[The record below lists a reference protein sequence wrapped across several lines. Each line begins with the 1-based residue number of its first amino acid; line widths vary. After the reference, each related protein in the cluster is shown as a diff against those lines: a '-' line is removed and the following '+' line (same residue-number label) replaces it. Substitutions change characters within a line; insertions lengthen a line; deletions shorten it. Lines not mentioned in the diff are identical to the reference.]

1 MDAVSQVSA
10 QNVSGGTQVFALKK
24 AMQADA
30 QSTLTLL
37 QARSSPPS
45 RSRLPIRPTWTES
58 GRARLSGAAARR
70 LRVLK

>member
-37 QARSSPPS
+37 QGAEQSSQQIQASNPAH
-45 RSRLPIRPTWTES
+45 L
-58 GRARLSGAAARR
+58 GQNLDVRA
-70 LRVLK
+70 

>member
-37 QARSSPPS
+37 QGAEQSAQQIQASNPAH
-45 RSRLPIRPTWTES
+45 L
-58 GRARLSGAAARR
+58 GQNLDVRA
-70 LRVLK
+70 